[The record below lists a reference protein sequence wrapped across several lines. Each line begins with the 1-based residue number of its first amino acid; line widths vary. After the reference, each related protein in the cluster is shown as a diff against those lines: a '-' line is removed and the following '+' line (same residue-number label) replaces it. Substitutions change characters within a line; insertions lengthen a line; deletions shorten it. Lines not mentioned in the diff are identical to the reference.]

1 MDKRAEAI
9 ANSVYLTALNRLLL
23 PIATPIVVAAI
34 IWLGSTTLALD
45 RSLAIQERE
54 MVRLSLELA
63 DIKRGRENDQAL
75 AALRARVT
83 VPLAVGARR
92 RTAASIGQFGEEDLF
107 SFTAD
112 SDGRYI
118 IDTRGPTDVVMK
130 LFGPNS
136 PTLLTAED
144 DDSRYATNARSAASL
159 TAGKYWV
166 QVRHYNRESG
176 VGDYTVKVRRG

>member
-54 MVRLSLELA
+54 MIRLSLELA

-75 AALRARVT
+75 ARKV
-83 VPLAVGARR
+83 
-92 RTAASIGQFGEEDLF
+92 QEDLAGIREAVTSQRKSLDRIEGF
-107 SFTAD
+107 
-112 SDGRYI
+112 
-118 IDTRGPTDVVMK
+118 IDRQNHRP
-130 LFGPNS
+130 
-136 PTLLTAED
+136 
-144 DDSRYATNARSAASL
+144 
-159 TAGKYWV
+159 
-166 QVRHYNRESG
+166 
-176 VGDYTVKVRRG
+176 

>member
-75 AALRARVT
+75 ARKV
-83 VPLAVGARR
+83 
-92 RTAASIGQFGEEDLF
+92 QEDLAGIREAVTSQRKSLDRIE
-107 SFTAD
+107 SF
-112 SDGRYI
+112 
-118 IDTRGPTDVVMK
+118 IDRQNHRP
-130 LFGPNS
+130 
-136 PTLLTAED
+136 
-144 DDSRYATNARSAASL
+144 
-159 TAGKYWV
+159 
-166 QVRHYNRESG
+166 
-176 VGDYTVKVRRG
+176 